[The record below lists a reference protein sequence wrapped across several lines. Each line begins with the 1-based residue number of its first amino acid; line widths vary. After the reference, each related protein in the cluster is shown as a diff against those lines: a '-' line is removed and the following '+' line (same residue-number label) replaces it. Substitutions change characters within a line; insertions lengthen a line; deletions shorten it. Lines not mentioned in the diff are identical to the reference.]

1 MRSIL
6 WNKRQAPPFFR
17 QQKLTPSNGEQRGRC
32 NGLQRIGFALFGIVA
47 IVVVIAAFTVS
58 ASMDVL

>member
-1 MRSIL
+1 V
-6 WNKRQAPPFFR
+6 ADA
-17 QQKLTPSNGEQRGRC
+17 T
-32 NGLQRIGFALFGIVA
+32 GLQRIGFALFGIVA